1 MTNVIAI
8 SLNGCLRIRALNA
21 AGTKA
26 VVEIRS
32 HLFPGDWTYCVYRNL
47 KIEAAM
53 EMFMNQARHH
63 VDPNMFTK
71 PVVQPG
77 V

>member
-1 MTNVIAI
+1 MTEVLAIA
-8 SLNGCLRIRALNA
+8 LNGCLRIRTLNK
-21 AGTKA
+21 AGTKG

-32 HLFPGDWTYCVYRNL
+32 HLFPGDWTYCVHRNL
-47 KIEAAM
+47 KIEDAM
-53 EMFMNQARHH
+53 ELFMNQARHH
-63 VDPNMFTK
+63 TDPKKFFQ